1 MVFCRRSERL
11 RKDSYLHGIGWRFYQ
26 AGVFCSLFGL
36 EDSARLK
43 AAILDGSYATELL
56 PYKEADVLYLDDL
69 FKTKSGFLQDVS
81 NADVKLAFE
90 LLDYPAIE
98 C

>member
-1 MVFCRRSERL
+1 MPSTALVGGFIKLGLSVR
-11 RKDSYLHGIGWRFYQ
+11 YLVWQ
-26 AGVFCSLFGL
+26 
-36 EDSARLK
+36 EDAARLK
-43 AAILDGSYATELL
+43 AALMDGSYATELL

-90 LLDYPAIE
+90 LLDYR
-98 C
+98 CQTR